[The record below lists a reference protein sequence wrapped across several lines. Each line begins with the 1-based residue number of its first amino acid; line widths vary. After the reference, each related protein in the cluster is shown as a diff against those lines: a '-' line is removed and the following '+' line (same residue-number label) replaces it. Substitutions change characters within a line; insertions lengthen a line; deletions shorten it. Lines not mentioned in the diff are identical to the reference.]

1 MAKVVAIEITPP
13 PNDSNT
19 VEEAAENVPIKV
31 EIPKM
36 DEKLFDEFFRT
47 SATDTT
53 ADKKINVTVD
63 DFDHIFMTSND
74 V

>member
-1 MAKVVAIEITPP
+1 MAIEITPP
-13 PNDSNT
+13 PNDSNLA
-19 VEEAAENVPIKV
+19 EEAVEKVPIKV

-47 SATDTT
+47 SAAETA
-53 ADKKINVTVD
+53 ADKKIHVTVD